1 MHTYLK
7 SKITVKAAKCQVLL
21 KLINSFNSGQQ
32 SLVIEFNVNIYFSL
46 NTTFSAGL

>member
-1 MHTYLK
+1 MHLK
-7 SKITVKAAKCQVLL
+7 SKMTVKATKYQVLL
-21 KLINSFNSGQQ
+21 KLINSLQ